1 MCITVEMMREIDL
14 SDELR
19 QLMGQPQEDG
29 DNMVESDEFPVDD
42 AADDCFV
49 NAIWQ

>member
-1 MCITVEMMREIDL
+1 MCITIEVMREIDL

-19 QLMGQPQEDG
+19 QLMGKPQEDG
-29 DNMVESDEFPVDD
+29 HNMVEPDEFPVDD
-42 AADDCFV
+42 ASDDCLV